1 MDGPWQNWLVPIQ
14 AEGRVVK
21 YNIEWKMRCSFTNIV
36 AVQDYCE
43 TSSGSMDNCKK
54 LQVCN
59 VGGSEVMG

>member
-1 MDGPWQNWLVPIQ
+1 MAELVGSDISR
-14 AEGRVVK
+14 EGRVVK

-54 LQVCN
+54 L
-59 VGGSEVMG
+59 